1 MVDETALN
9 FLRLFGDRDAAKD
22 AETAFYTPR
31 NGTSNGDG
39 RNVPQPLSSNEVGA
53 VDVAARAQLLATL
66 PMLWQAASAAPEPIR
81 MLETILNGNPAYK
94 AAGIDIW
101 CDEAVKLHGTLPF

>member
-1 MVDETALN
+1 MQLD
-9 FLRLFGDRDAAKD
+9 RLIAPGVNVGGLIGRVAVQDRLEHRD
-22 AETAFYTPR
+22 R
-31 NGTSNGDG
+31 VG
-39 RNVPQPLSSNEVGA
+39 RNVPQSLSADETGA
-53 VDVAARAQLLATL
+53 VDAAARAQLLATL